1 MYIYTKDTHAY
12 FATVSEVLRRLN
24 KQEAPLCMVHTMST
38 YAFVVVKMKTK

>member
-1 MYIYTKDTHAY
+1 MYIYTKDTH